1 MRFNGQNY
9 RPLPHNLTVAKSS
22 IDGLGLI
29 ATTIIPKNTYLGM
42 THISVITFPDW
53 IRTALGGFLNH
64 SEKPN
69 CRIEYNFFKT
79 RRYLYTN
86 RTIDSGEELTVYY
99 SLREYIYEG

>member
-9 RPLPHNLTVAKSS
+9 RPLPSTLTVKKSN
-22 IDGLGLI
+22 IDGLGLF
-29 ATTIIPKNTYLGM
+29 AETIIPKDTYLGM
-42 THISVITFPDW
+42 THISVLTFPDW

-69 CRIEYNFFKT
+69 CRIESNFFGT
-79 RRYLYTN
+79 RRYLYTK

-99 SLREYIYEG
+99 SLKEYIYEG